1 MSFNNTYMMMS
12 EEDKALF
19 REIQQAALLPTLAQP
34 GVGDLAQRQRAFRR
48 QEAMEMLDPYADVLE
63 QQIMP
68 SLLEKR
74 EELLA
79 KLTNSQN
86 DGYFHLEICEWN
98 IVQYSCKGA
107 ELREHID
114 SLSLEERGEF
124 LNALTERNNELTARG
139 WIDSVVSVKKINGEA
154 EVMMLR
160 PQRIERI
167 MRKSNLGWRLAQ
179 VLGPNFRPEVIFQPI
194 SHVGA
199 PRSKLD
205 YIALKGILTL
215 VYCPLGLKS
224 APLKKMLATA
234 KRQRERRAN
243 DALWR
248 PEADEV
254 VSSGLRW
261 YQEG

>member
-1 MSFNNTYMMMS
+1 MFFTLPN
-12 EEDKALF
+12 EDRELF
-19 REIQQAALLPTLAQP
+19 HEIQEAALLPTLAEP
-34 GVGDLAQRQRAFRR
+34 GVGNLAQRQRAFRR
-48 QEAMEMLDPYADVLE
+48 QEAIEMLDPYADVLE

-68 SLLEKR
+68 SLIEKR

-79 KLTNSQN
+79 KLNNSQN
-86 DGYFHLEICEWN
+86 DGYFHLKICEWN
-98 IVQYSCKGA
+98 TVQYSCKGA

-114 SLSLEERGEF
+114 SLSLEERGGF
-124 LNALTERNNELTARG
+124 LDALAARKNQLTARG

-179 VLGPNFRPEVIFQPI
+179 VLGPNFRPEVIFKPL

-205 YIALKGILTL
+205 YIAMKGILTL
-215 VYCPLGLKS
+215 VYCPLGLQRTH
-224 APLKKMLATA
+224 LKAMLASA
-234 KRQRERRAN
+234 RRQRERRAN
-243 DALWR
+243 DAVLR
-248 PEADEV
+248 LEADEAV
-254 VSSGLRW
+254 TSGLRW